1 LKNESSHKKN
11 REVLGVDGEV
21 YNGDLG
27 KYGFGTERTIKDYEK
42 YSGVLF
48 SKRAVQKYTIDK
60 KYPPNPFDF
69 ETEEDWVESFSSI
82 FKHCID
88 VSFLQVPE
96 NDYEY
101 WVVAFHDKTDETIY
115 RQDASP
121 DEIKM
126 MMTDPDGY
134 CKIWRQFN
142 TKEKPAY
149 WVVWPYSKSK
159 GWCDRI
165 TGNL

>member
-1 LKNESSHKKN
+1 MPK
-11 REVLGVDGEV
+11 VLALLLPMPQDIR
-21 YNGDLG
+21 LWMC
-27 KYGFGTERTIKDYEK
+27 GFICAW
-42 YSGVLF
+42 F

-60 KYPPNPFDF
+60 KYPPNPYDF

-115 RQDASP
+115 RQDAST